1 MDMQTASLDHTI
13 WFHRPFR
20 TDEWMLFELD
30 GPAAFGGRAVGRGP
44 LYDARGHLVASCT
57 QEATLRHLAGLK
69 FSAGASSLQI
79 D

>member
-1 MDMQTASLDHTI
+1 
-13 WFHRPFR
+13 
-20 TDEWMLFELD
+20 MLFELD